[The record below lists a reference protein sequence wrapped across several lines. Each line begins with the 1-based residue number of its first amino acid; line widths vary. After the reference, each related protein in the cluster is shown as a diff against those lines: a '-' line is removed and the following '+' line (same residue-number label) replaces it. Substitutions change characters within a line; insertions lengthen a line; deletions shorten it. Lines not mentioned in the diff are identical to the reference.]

1 MPAGFESFRDG
12 GGYQIV
18 SDTPML
24 SLDRVV
30 VVTGGPLDPDKGYS
44 TAFVW
49 MENGEMVSVH
59 TGGKQVAVIGKYNS
73 NLMLAVMGES
83 YPSIECYVFRPHRPS
98 GQNFG
103 MQIFD
108 GAGNMTYD
116 SGRAPFNIVA
126 ETWGPSPD
134 YWLPAGRKYAVVV
147 ASTFVEIETFVVYTG
162 VGVQVDYMT
171 FETCST
177 DFFRTFHDRVM
188 VERLL
193 YHQVVRGPY
202 PYSQPT
208 SVQNY
213 KANNNQPSRFF
224 VVDVT
229 NYS

>member
-24 SLDRVV
+24 SLDRIVV
-30 VVTGGPLDPDKGYS
+30 AGGGPIESDKGYS
-44 TAFVW
+44 RVFFP
-49 MENGEMVSVH
+49 MEYGEMVAVQ
-59 TGGKQVAVIGKYNS
+59 TDGKQVSVIGKQDN
-73 NLMLAVMGES
+73 NLILAVMGEH
-83 YPSIECYVFRPHRPS
+83 YPTLEFYVFRAHRSS

-116 SGRAPFNIVA
+116 SGRAPFNIVT
-126 ETWGPSPD
+126 ETWGPND
-134 YWLPAGRKYAVVV
+134 YWLAGGRKYAVVV

-177 DFFRTFHDRVM
+177 DFFQTFHDLVR
-188 VERLL
+188 VERVL

-202 PYSQPT
+202 PYSMPT

-229 NYS
+229 NFR